1 MLKKVLLVA
10 AAGLFAGT
18 ASAQANL
25 FKPEDAVKYRQSL
38 YQVMAAQAGV
48 IGGMAKGEIDFDAA
62 ALHQRAINLSN
73 AASLLGETYFPETR
87 GVEASNMLDKGWED
101 AEGRMAKAKD
111 FGAALKNLVQVSG
124 EEGFDQAQAREAA
137 GALFKTCKGC
147 HDEYRKD

>member
-1 MLKKVLLVA
+1 MLKTALIMS
-10 AAGLFAGT
+10 AGLFA
-18 ASAQANL
+18 ASVSAQANL

-48 IGGMAKGEIDFDAA
+48 IGGMAKGDIDFDAA
-62 ALHQRAINLSN
+62 ALHQRAINMSN

-87 GVEASNMLDKGWED
+87 GVAASNMLDKGWED
-101 AEGRMAKAKD
+101 REGMQAKGKD
-111 FGAALKNLVQVSG
+111 FGEALKNLVQVSG
-124 EEGFDQAQAREAA
+124 EEGFDQAQARQAA